1 MPDEDPGND
10 SAGYAR
16 GVRAAPLSEQTEGSI
31 GVLILIIVLVGVGVG
46 GYTGLDSAGWI
57 PHSEDTV
64 ITAQA
69 NWFVGE
75 SKNCMS
81 APLNAQAARTL
92 NKAAGYAISQV
103 SCDDGPEHNV
113 KITFYGRVE
122 QPEYEWV
129 QWRCT
134 RNEDSFTCR
143 QTGNSEPTLTGKD
156 NETGRPIV
164 SHDRGKTWQ
173 WADK

>member
-1 MPDEDPGND
+1 
-10 SAGYAR
+10 
-16 GVRAAPLSEQTEGSI
+16 
-31 GVLILIIVLVGVGVG
+31 
-46 GYTGLDSAGWI
+46 
-57 PHSEDTV
+57 
-64 ITAQA
+64 
-69 NWFVGE
+69 
-75 SKNCMS
+75 
-81 APLNAQAARTL
+81 
-92 NKAAGYAISQV
+92 
-103 SCDDGPEHNV
+103 V

-156 NETGRPIV
+156 NATGRPIV

>member
-16 GVRAAPLSEQTEGSI
+16 GVRAAPLSEQTEGI
-31 GVLILIIVLVGVGVG
+31 GFLILIIVLVGVGVG

-75 SKNCMS
+75 
-81 APLNAQAARTL
+81 ARIACL
-92 NKAAGYAISQV
+92 
-103 SCDDGPEHNV
+103 
-113 KITFYGRVE
+113 R
-122 QPEYEWV
+122 
-129 QWRCT
+129 
-134 RNEDSFTCR
+134 
-143 QTGNSEPTLTGKD
+143 L
-156 NETGRPIV
+156 
-164 SHDRGKTWQ
+164 
-173 WADK
+173 